1 MKKQSYI
8 LAILFFFTLVT
19 SLALPKETKAIPAF
33 ARQTGMACSTCHF
46 QHFPAL
52 NAFGRYFKAG
62 GYTMVGG
69 QSMIEGDMLSL
80 PSTLN
85 ASIVL
90 KVRYQ
95 KTNGDGEIKTTT
107 TYALDPDDG
116 SIDPT
121 TSTVDTGKTGTN
133 KGELQFPDEAALFL
147 GGRIGEHMGFAYEM
161 GLNGEGFDN
170 FTSFKMPFVYDVM
183 GAKVS
188 LIPFNTDGLGAAFG
202 FELLNTGAVRNVRT
216 IEHRND
222 ISAQQYIGTDG
233 AAEGIAFVAA
243 NNMGFINYSLWVPS
257 HTATDIGPSSHY
269 LRIAATPT
277 VSGWDLGGGVQWW
290 GGTTSIGTC
299 VVDPPGCY
307 DEDHPDNDYK
317 THALAIDAQ
326 AQGAVMSKPLGV
338 YISYGNAE
346 KSKAG
351 ETENFFNSNAD
362 DKTALSVSAELGVLP
377 NKATVALGYRTADTG
392 AASDNKD
399 NAFVL
404 GATYQFAQNVQ
415 LQLNHS
421 SYGGSKY
428 DTTPADGDQLTTLM
442 LFTAF

>member
-1 MKKQSYI
+1 MRKERYI
-8 LAILFFFTLVT
+8 LAVLLYFILTLAA
-19 SLALPKETKAIPAF
+19 LAIFPKDGHAVPAF

-52 NAFGRYFKAG
+52 NAFGRFFKAG

-69 QSMIEGDMLSL
+69 QSMVEGDMLSL

-90 KVRYQ
+90 KLRYQ
-95 KTNGDGEIKTTT
+95 KTNGD
-107 TYALDPDDG
+107 DDN
-116 SIDPT
+116 S
-121 TSTVDTGKTGTN
+121 GTN
-133 KGELQFPDEAALFL
+133 KGELQFPDEASIFL
-147 GGRIGEHMGFAYEM
+147 GGRIGEHIGFAYEM
-161 GLNGEGFDN
+161 GLNGAGFDN

-188 LIPFNTDGLGAAFG
+188 VIPFNTDGLGAAFG

-233 AAEGIAFVAA
+233 AAEGFAFVAA
-243 NNMGFINYSLWVPS
+243 NNLGFVNYSFWSPS
-257 HTATDIGPSSHY
+257 HTAQDIGPLSQY

-277 VSGWDLGGGVQWW
+277 VGGWDLGGGIQWW

-299 VVDPPGCY
+299 VVEAPDPGCY
-307 DEDHPDNDYK
+307 DENHPDNDYK
-317 THALAIDAQ
+317 THAWGIDAQ
-326 AQGAVMSKPLGV
+326 AQGAVISKPLGV
-338 YISYGNAE
+338 YLSYGNAE

-351 ETENFFNSNAD
+351 ETKNFFNSNAD
-362 DKTALSVSAELGVLP
+362 DETALSVSTEIGVIP
-377 NKATVALGYRTADTG
+377 NKVTVALGYRTADTG
-392 AASDNKD
+392 DSSNNKD
-399 NAFVL
+399 NALVL

-415 LQLNHS
+415 IQLNHS
-421 SYGGSKY
+421 NYSGDFY
-428 DTTPADGDQLTTLM
+428 DLPTNNEDKKGDQLTTLM

>member
-1 MKKQSYI
+1 MKKQRCS
-8 LAILFFFTLVT
+8 LAFLFFFIVVA
-19 SLALPKETKAIPAF
+19 SLALPKSAQAIPAF

-52 NAFGRYFKAG
+52 NAFGRFFKAG

-69 QSMIEGDMLSL
+69 QSMVEGDMLSL

-95 KTNGDGEIKTTT
+95 KTNGD
-107 TYALDPDDG
+107 DD
-116 SIDPT
+116 S
-121 TSTVDTGKTGTN
+121 SGTN

-147 GGRIGEHMGFAYEM
+147 GGRIGEHIGFAYEM

-188 LIPFNTDGLGAAFG
+188 VIPFNTDGLGAAFG
-202 FELLNTGAVRNVRT
+202 FELLNTGAVRNIRT
-216 IEHRND
+216 LEHRKE
-222 ISAQQYIGTDG
+222 ISAQQYIGTAT

-243 NNMGFINYSLWVPS
+243 NNLGFVNYSLWAPS
-257 HTATDIGPSSHY
+257 HTAKDVGPMSQY
-269 LRIAATPT
+269 LRVAATPT
-277 VSGWDLGGGVQWW
+277 VGGWDFGGGVQWW
-290 GGTTSIGTC
+290 GGTSSIGDAGGFDGDTLTS
-299 VVDPPGCY
+299 
-307 DEDHPDNDYK
+307 DNDYQ
-317 THALAIDAQ
+317 THAWALDAQ
-326 AQGAVMSKPLGV
+326 AQGVVRSLPLGIYV
-338 YISYGNAE
+338 TYGSAE

-351 ETENFFNSNAD
+351 EPENLFNSNSD
-362 DKTALSVSAELGVLP
+362 NKTALSVSAELGVLP
-377 NKATVALGYRTADTG
+377 GRATVSLGYRTADTG
-392 AASDNKD
+392 AASNNKD
-399 NAFVL
+399 NGLVL

-421 SYGGSKY
+421 NYSGNAY
-428 DTTPADGDQLTTLM
+428 DTTPAPADGDQLTTLM

>member
-1 MKKQSYI
+1 MKKQSRI
-8 LAILFFFTLVT
+8 LAFVFFFIVVA
-19 SLALPKETKAIPAF
+19 SLALPKSAQAIPAF

-243 NNMGFINYSLWVPS
+243 NNMGFVNYSLWAPS
-257 HTATDIGPSSHY
+257 HTAKDVGPMSQY
-269 LRIAATPT
+269 LRVAATPT
-277 VSGWDLGGGVQWW
+277 VGGWDLGGGVQWW
-290 GGTTSIGTC
+290 GGTSSIGDSGGFDGDTLTS
-299 VVDPPGCY
+299 
-307 DEDHPDNDYK
+307 DNDYQ
-317 THALAIDAQ
+317 THAWALDAQ
-326 AQGAVMSKPLGV
+326 AQGVVRSLPLGIYV
-338 YISYGNAE
+338 TYGSAE

-351 ETENFFNSNAD
+351 EPENLFNSNSD
-362 DKTALSVSAELGVLP
+362 NKTALSVSAELGVLP
-377 NKATVALGYRTADTG
+377 GRATVSLGYRTANTG
-392 AASDNKD
+392 AASNNKD
-399 NAFVL
+399 NGLVL

-421 SYGGSKY
+421 NYSGTAY
-428 DTTPADGDQLTTLM
+428 DTTPAPADGDQLTTLM